1 MSNSTRPGGYRD
13 WLVAILVVSLL
24 LLRPVDTSAEIAAGV
39 NGVAQAGEFSATFT
53 LHRFSVETGR
63 LVAEGTLT
71 DIPPVH
77 AGATTLRTLDV
88 AVVGMSRSCEMM
100 RLDFGPLD
108 LNVHGTDVHVND
120 FAIHVSDPGAGPLR
134 QMLCAI
140 SDAPDDIMVLR
151 PLLNELL
158 DLVGCLMRGS
168 RNCSREA
175 V

>member
-1 MSNSTRPGGYRD
+1 
-13 WLVAILVVSLL
+13 
-24 LLRPVDTSAEIAAGV
+24 
-39 NGVAQAGEFSATFT
+39 
-53 LHRFSVETGR
+53 
-63 LVAEGTLT
+63 LT

-108 LNVHGTDVHVND
+108 VNVHGTDVHVND
-120 FAIHVSDPGAGPLR
+120 FAIHVSDPAAGPLR